1 MTLTIQEIMDFLPHR
16 YPFLLIDRI
25 VEFERAKRVVAI
37 KNVTMNEPFFQGH
50 FPGPPLMPGVLI
62 VEAMAQAGAVL
73 LLSEMEDRHSK
84 LAVFTGIDGAKF
96 RRSVTPGDQLRI
108 EVDVVSFRPRAGKME
123 GKAFVDGKLACEATL
138 TCMIVPR
145 APGIEAGIEGRSSFS
160 RGSRS
165 EHSSQRGHCR
175 RRRAIPA
182 SCTIGPYCT
191 IGPEV
196 ELGEEC
202 NLISHVVLD
211 GRTRIGARNTFYP
224 FGSIGVAP
232 QDLKYKGE
240 PTETVIGDGNT
251 IRECVTISRG
261 TAGGGGVTRLGS
273 GNLLMAYV
281 HIGHDSQVGSHCI
294 LANAATLAGH
304 VTIEDHVTL
313 GAFCPVHQH
322 CTLGAHAF
330 IGGGTIVTQDVL
342 PFSLTSARRENKAF
356 GINKIGLERRGFS
369 PERIKTLQ
377 KAYRLLLAAKLNTTQ
392 AVEKMRGTRRRRRGP
407 AGQIHRAQRAR
418 SDQVSDD
425 PRPHRRQRPLPFPA
439 ARCGAGGGSLRRCR
453 RHQGRDRPRDGPSRR
468 GRLRPS
474 PSIGSRSASFRG

>member
-1 MTLTIQEIMDFLPHR
+1 MTFTIQEIMDFLPHR

-50 FPGPPLMPGVLI
+50 FPGAPLMPGVLI

-108 EVDVVSFRPRAGKME
+108 EVGRGELPSARRQDGRQSIRGRQACLRSHPDLHDCAARPGSESRVEGGSGSLRGGPVSVHPSAIVAAG
-123 GKAFVDGKLACEATL
+123 A
-138 TCMIVPR
+138 R
-145 APGIEAGIEGRSSFS
+145 
-160 RGSRS
+160 
-165 EHSSQRGHCR
+165 
-175 RRRAIPA
+175 IPE

-196 ELGEEC
+196 ELGEDC
-202 NLISHVVLD
+202 TLISHVVLD

-224 FGSIGVAP
+224 FCSVGVAP

-261 TAGGGGVTRLGS
+261 TTGGGGVTRLGS
-273 GNLLMAYV
+273 NNLLMAYA
-281 HIGHDSQVGSHCI
+281 HIGHDSQVGSNCI
-294 LANAATLAGH
+294 LANSATLAGH
-304 VTIEDHVTL
+304 VIIEDFVTL

-322 CTLGAHAF
+322 CVLGAHAF

-369 PERIKTLQ
+369 PERIKVLQ

-392 AVEKMRGTRRRRRGP
+392 AVEKMRELEGADVRRRRGA
-407 AGQIHRAQRAR
+407 AGELH
-418 SDQVSDD
+418 
-425 PRPHRRQRPLPFPA
+425 
-439 ARCGAGGGSLRRCR
+439 
-453 RHQGRDRPRDGPSRR
+453 
-468 GRLRPS
+468 
-474 PSIGSRSASFRG
+474 